1 MKLNKQIK
9 VLTVDRQQKKT
20 GDETIRHQ
28 WRNGFH
34 TLDSSQ
40 VTRRRWIAAKFHST
54 KIYWPLKHTSI
65 E

>member
-40 VTRRRWIAAKFHST
+40 VTRRR
-54 KIYWPLKHTSI
+54 
-65 E
+65 